1 MASPVYSSATPA
13 NAPGPL
19 PGLPAYVL
27 RRALALFLPVAVL
40 ATLAC
45 GLIYVEVQQVLRGGA
60 NDPQYQLAEDVAA
73 RLDAGASPSSVVDT
87 ASIVDLS
94 ASLAPFVIIFDSNH
108 KVIAATASLDG
119 GPPVPPR
126 GVLDA
131 ARPGA
136 PSAVTW
142 QPRAGIRIATVTAV
156 WNGGFVLAGRSLRRV
171 EQQEWNAELLAGA
184 AWLAMLAAL
193 AAASLA
199 AAWLWPHHSSV
210 T

>member
-1 MASPVYSSATPA
+1 MASPVDSSATPA

-19 PGLPAYVL
+19 PGLPAYVF
-27 RRALALFLPVAVL
+27 RRAVALFLPVAVL

-108 KVIAATASLDG
+108 TVIAATASLDG
-119 GPPVPPR
+119 GPPAPPR

-142 QPRAGIRIATVTAV
+142 QPRPGIRIATVTTA

-184 AWLAMLAAL
+184 AWLAMLAVS

-199 AAWLWPHHSSV
+199 AAWLWPRHAAV
-210 T
+210 L

>member
-1 MASPVYSSATPA
+1 MASPVGSNAAPA
-13 NAPGPL
+13 NTPGRL
-19 PGLPAYVL
+19 PSLPAHL
-27 RRALALFLPVAVL
+27 FRRGLALFLPLAVL

-45 GLIYVEVQQVLRGGA
+45 GLIYVEVQQTLRSGA
-60 NDPQYQLAEDVAA
+60 NDPQYQLAEDAAA
-73 RLDAGASPSSVVDT
+73 RLDAGAPASSLVDT
-87 ASIVDLS
+87 ASVVDPS
-94 ASLAPFVIIFDSNH
+94 SSLAPFVIIFDSNH
-108 KVIAATASLDG
+108 TVIAATASLDG

-142 QPRAGIRIATVTAV
+142 QPHAGIRIAAVTAA

-199 AAWLWPHHSSV
+199 AAWLWPRHSAV
-210 T
+210 I

>member
-1 MASPVYSSATPA
+1 MA
-13 NAPGPL
+13 
-19 PGLPAYVL
+19 GLPAHL
-27 RRALALFLPVAVL
+27 FRRGLALFLPLAVL

-45 GLIYVEVQQVLRGGA
+45 GLIYVEVQQTLRSGA
-60 NDPQYQLAEDVAA
+60 NDPQYQLAEDAAA
-73 RLDAGASPSSVVDT
+73 RLDAGAPPRSVVDT
-87 ASIVDLS
+87 ASIVDPS
-94 ASLAPFVIIFDSNH
+94 SSLAPFVVIFDSNH
-108 KVIAATASLDG
+108 TVIAATASLDG

-142 QPRAGIRIATVTAV
+142 QPRAGIRIAAVTAA
-156 WNGGFVLAGRSLRRV
+156 WNDGFVLAGRSLRRV

-199 AAWLWPHHSSV
+199 AAWLWPRHSAV
-210 T
+210 I